1 MSVDRSQQKKN
12 AGYRAAEYVED
23 GMVVGLGTGSTA
35 KYAIE
40 KIGQRKKEENLE
52 IVGIPTSSETEKRA
66 KKAGID
72 IVELDHA
79 DKIDLTIDGA
89 DEVDPNMNLIKG
101 GGGALLREKIIA
113 HNSRQYIVIVDPS
126 KMVDVLGG
134 SFDLPVE
141 ILSLWQE
148 GIAEQ
153 IEKLGCETKIRMDNG
168 KLYKTDNGNNILDCD
183 FGEINDPEKL
193 AERLNCIPGVIENG
207 LFLDVSDK
215 IIIGNEKGFE
225 EKC

>member
-1 MSVDRSQQKKN
+1 MGVDRSKQKKN

-40 KIGQRKKEENLE
+40 KIGQRKREEDLD
-52 IVGIPTSSETEKRA
+52 IVGIPTSVETEERA
-66 KKAGID
+66 KKAGIEL
-72 IVELDHA
+72 VELDQA

-89 DEVDPNMNLIKG
+89 DEVDPEMNLIKG

-113 HNSRQYIVIVDPS
+113 HNSRNYIVIVDPS
-126 KMVDVLGG
+126 KMVDHLGE

-141 ILSLWQE
+141 TLSLWQK
-148 GIAEQ
+148 GISGQ
-153 IEKLGCETKIRMDNG
+153 IEKLGCEAELRRVDGSI
-168 KLYKTDNGNNILDCD
+168 YKTDNGNNILDCK
-183 FGEINDPEKL
+183 FGEIKDPKGLSKKL
-193 AERLNCIPGVIENG
+193 NSIPGVIENG
-207 LFLDVSDK
+207 LFLDLVDK